1 MHNSKGKFHMK
12 RLLLV
17 LLATTAPVH
26 AAEITVQRDPVLS
39 TVLIDGVIELR
50 DYRDF
55 IAATRGLGKALVRL
69 RSIGGKII
77 AAMQIGQEVR
87 DRQWSTEVAGS
98 CQSACSLI
106 WVAGTERYL
115 PPGSSLGFHQP
126 KTEDGT
132 VATDGVARIGA
143 YLKFTGYGENTISF
157 AVSAPPGGMR
167 WIVSPKEAEKVGIAI
182 THRAKVESS
191 APLKNP

>member
-12 RLLLV
+12 RLLLI
-17 LLATTAPVH
+17 LLATAAPVH

-39 TVLIDGVIELR
+39 TVMIDGVIELG

-55 IAATRGLGKALVRL
+55 VAATRGLDKAVVRL

-87 DRQWSTEVAGS
+87 DRQWSTQVAGS

-106 WVAGTERYL
+106 WVAGTQN
-115 PPGSSLGFHQP
+115 QP

-132 VATDGVARIGA
+132 VATDGVARLGA
-143 YLKFTGYGENTISF
+143 YLKFMGYGEKTISF
-157 AVSAPPGGMR
+157 AVSAPPGGMT
-167 WIVSPKEAEKVGIAI
+167 WIVNPKQAEKVEIAI